1 MAGAYIL
8 IAIWTCVSNL
18 GDVPAALG
26 LVFGQAFDFTSLA
39 GGFTGSMIMWGIK
52 RGLFSNEAGM
62 GSAPNAAATADVSHP
77 VKQGLVQSLSVYI
90 DTLVICTCSALM
102 MLIFCVQQPD
112 TVAALVASDSFNGI
126 DFVQMA
132 MANSIG
138 PIGIHFM
145 TACIILFAFSSLV
158 GNYFYAEGNIL
169 FIKDNKTVLLVFRLF
184 CLAAIFFGAVNNFSL
199 AWNLADIFMGFM
211 AIINLVAILLLGKWA
226 LKALDDY
233 TAQRKQGVNPVFCAQ
248 SIPGMPKTMWWTQ
261 DARCR
266 VPASSD
272 DAGVAGTTG

>member
-1 MAGAYIL
+1 M
-8 IAIWTCVSNL
+8 
-18 GDVPAALG
+18 
-26 LVFGQAFDFTSLA
+26 
-39 GGFTGSMIMWGIK
+39 
-52 RGLFSNEAGM
+52 
-62 GSAPNAAATADVSHP
+62 
-77 VKQGLVQSLSVYI
+77 
-90 DTLVICTCSALM
+90 
-102 MLIFCVQQPD
+102 
-112 TVAALVASDSFNGI
+112 
-126 DFVQMA
+126 
-132 MANSIG
+132 
-138 PIGIHFM
+138 
-145 TACIILFAFSSLV
+145 
-158 GNYFYAEGNIL
+158 
-169 FIKDNKTVLLVFRLF
+169 LLVFRLF

-261 DARCR
+261 DARGR